1 MTKSLINSEIFYY
14 VCMKI
19 IPMTRFFRLIS
30 IALLSIAFLGG
41 CSGTGS
47 LSTTTYTMTARV
59 GTTPFNGG
67 ICIAVYNPTVS
78 DDLAISGSTLSGSTG
93 GPPQIN
99 LNIINW
105 PGGTGTFILGPAS
118 TMTFGN
124 YVPSASSLT
133 KISTSGYVIISSM
146 TPSMMTGSF
155 EFTCDDGTV
164 ISAGRFNARRY

>member
-1 MTKSLINSEIFYY
+1 MLYKHRNNLLFLY
-14 VCMKI
+14 KI
-19 IPMTRFFRLIS
+19 IPMTRFFRLLC
-30 IALLSIAFLGG
+30 IALLSITFLGG
-41 CSGTGS
+41 CSGTGT
-47 LSTTTYTMTARV
+47 LTGTTYTMSATV

-78 DDLAISGSTLSGSTG
+78 DDLAISGSTLSGSIG

-124 YVPSASSLT
+124 YVASASATT
-133 KISTSGYVIISSM
+133 KISTSGYVIITSM
-146 TPSMMTGSF
+146 TSGMMTGSF
-155 EFTCDDGTV
+155 AFTCDDGTV
-164 ISAGRFNARRY
+164 ISAGRFNAKRY